1 MNGKNFFS
9 VLKESLTSDKNLLI
23 SGIALIL
30 FGIATQFTANYP
42 DALVYFKKHL
52 LYIAIGI
59 PFFLFFATVELK
71 FILRYSMI
79 LHIISIIL
87 LIIVLLSGGRVHR
100 WIYLGNFQFQPS
112 EIAKLTLIV
121 FIPRLLS
128 RKPGIYTLRDSTMSF
143 LVAGITAG
151 LVLIE
156 PDFGTAV
163 IIFLIFMGIYSG
175 YGLPQSTFFL
185 IISPLLSVI
194 FSFHIVTYTVFF
206 VFLIGVVLASRR
218 KFILTIILLLLNIG
232 VGLTTPVLWNMLK
245 PYQKARLLVFLNPYK
260 DPTGSGWHIIQSKIS
275 IGSGGLLGKGY
286 LKGQLKT
293 LKFIPMK
300 NTDFVFSVIGEELG
314 FIGTFL
320 LIALYTYFLI
330 RVLDVALKS
339 RGRFTR
345 LIGLGIFFYFFFHF
359 VVNVG
364 MCLGLLPVVG
374 LPLPFLSYGGTN
386 LVISLSLLGLMLNLK
401 RNQYEYI

>member
-1 MNGKNFFS
+1 
-9 VLKESLTSDKNLLI
+9 
-23 SGIALIL
+23 
-30 FGIATQFTANYP
+30 
-42 DALVYFKKHL
+42 
-52 LYIAIGI
+52 
-59 PFFLFFATVELK
+59 
-71 FILRYSMI
+71 
-79 LHIISIIL
+79 
-87 LIIVLLSGGRVHR
+87 
-100 WIYLGNFQFQPS
+100 
-112 EIAKLTLIV
+112 
-121 FIPRLLS
+121 
-128 RKPGIYTLRDSTMSF
+128 
-143 LVAGITAG
+143 
-151 LVLIE
+151 
-156 PDFGTAV
+156 
-163 IIFLIFMGIYSG
+163 
-175 YGLPQSTFFL
+175 
-185 IISPLLSVI
+185 
-194 FSFHIVTYTVFF
+194 
-206 VFLIGVVLASRR
+206 
-218 KFILTIILLLLNIG
+218 
-232 VGLTTPVLWNMLK
+232 MLK

-275 IGSGGLLGKGY
+275 IGSGGFLGKGY

-320 LIALYTYFLI
+320 LIALYAYFLI

-345 LIGLGIFFYFFFHF
+345 LIGLGIFFYFFLHF

-386 LVISLSLLGLMLNLK
+386 LVISLSLFGLLLNLK